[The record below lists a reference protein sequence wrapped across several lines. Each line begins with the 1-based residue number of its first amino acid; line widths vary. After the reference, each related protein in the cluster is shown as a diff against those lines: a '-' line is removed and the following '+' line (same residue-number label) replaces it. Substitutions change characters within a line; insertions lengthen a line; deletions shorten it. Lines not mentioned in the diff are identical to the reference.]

1 MKGAKL
7 SNYAPTVSQLIT
19 ETDKTGEKLAKYY
32 EPLKKAIDKD
42 DLSSIDLRTTREH
55 FQNGTTFYKETLR
68 KLKTLSVPARLIGK
82 HKLLVGAYSDYADAC
97 QEMVDSIDV
106 DGNNVDKG
114 AFADSEDEQ
123 SDSVA
128 RVVKYTQK
136 ILLGK

>member
-1 MKGAKL
+1 MKGAKM
-7 SNYAPTVSQLIT
+7 SNYAPTISQLIT

-32 EPLKKAIDKD
+32 EPLKEAIDKD
-42 DLSSIDLRTTREH
+42 KDLSDIDLKATREH

-68 KLKTLSVPARLIGK
+68 KLKTLGVPARVLGK

-97 QEMVDSIDV
+97 QEMVDSINV
-106 DGNNVDKG
+106 DGHTVDKG
-114 AFADSEDEQ
+114 VFKDSEEAQ

-136 ILLGK
+136 ILIG